1 MNSALEFLKANRV
14 FHLATIDG
22 NQARVR
28 PFGFVMKR
36 NDRLYMCT
44 GKAKNVYKQ
53 MKKNADIEISAMGAD
68 NTWLRVCGHIEFDD
82 SRDTKV
88 QAFEEAPMLLQIYP
102 KGADDENY
110 VTFYFTEAKA
120 TLYSFTEAPKEL
132 PLL

>member
-14 FHLATIDG
+14 FHLATVDG
-22 NQARVR
+22 TQARVR
-28 PFGFVMKR
+28 PFGFVMQR

-53 MKKNADIEISAMGAD
+53 MKKHPDIEISAMGAD
-68 NTWLRVCGHIEFDD
+68 NTWLRVSGHIEFDD